1 MSLSHTTR
9 IVSITLSLL
18 LGCSSTL
25 AQASIERPSKGT
37 VLAEYRS
44 SAGPGTRLFGIDLGS
59 DATLEVTRAR
69 GEAFQ
74 ISLRTSSGTSLTGI
88 AGASVLVP
96 CEHDSMSRLSLVQP
110 FPFILAHYLEQLPA
124 GTCVKEELPDG
135 STLYACSL
143 ISGSIEATIR
153 GLPEGFTAATRQ
165 VDYNFGPDG
174 KLKSIKRH
182 DAGETEVL
190 EYIDDAKD
198 PRLAIPK
205 SFANGGWV
213 LHNYE
218 IYPEGR
224 PDLFT
229 PEAVTAR
236 ARDML
241 ITYNERQNAMS
252 QTPKAKR
259 QLERSI
265 EQLGGDSA
273 PLRTTRLALI
283 LTGLIVTAVA
293 SLARWKHRS

>member
-1 MSLSHTTR
+1 MSLLHTTR

-18 LGCSSTL
+18 LGCSPAL
-25 AQASIERPSKGT
+25 AQASIEHPSKGT

-44 SAGPGTRLFGIDLGS
+44 SAGPGMRLFGVDLGS
-59 DATLEVTRAR
+59 DATLEVTRTR

-74 ISLRTSSGTSLTGI
+74 VSLRTASGTSFTGI

-96 CEHDSMSRLSLVQP
+96 GEHDSTGRLSLVQP

-135 STLYACSL
+135 STLYACTL
-143 ISGSIEATIR
+143 ISGSVATTIR
-153 GLPEGFTAATRQ
+153 GLPEGFTAATQ
-165 VDYNFGPDG
+165 QIDYTFGPDG
-174 KLKSIKRH
+174 RLHSIHRH
-182 DAGETEVL
+182 STGETEVL
-190 EYIDDAKD
+190 EYIDDAKN
-198 PRLAIPK
+198 PKLAIPK
-205 SFANGGWV
+205 SFANGGWI

-236 ARDML
+236 AREML
-241 ITYNERQNAMS
+241 IAFNERQEEMS
-252 QTPKAKR
+252 QTPQAKR

-283 LTGLIVTAVA
+283 LKGLIVTAVA
-293 SLARWKHRS
+293 SIAWWKHRS